1 MVGTRNQQKR
11 KIWKT
16 ALFFSPSILLL
27 GIFFIGP
34 MIMTVFFSFTDISL
48 TGSSAQAMK
57 FVGFRNFIEIFKDP
71 KLLTVLKNTMVFLV
85 FSGIIGQQCLGF
97 LLASL
102 MRGKN
107 RLVRK
112 FVGFTVVAG
121 WITPEVIAAF
131 MFSSFFADGGTLNK
145 IMGIFGASPVSWR
158 FTFPMACVVIA
169 NIWKGSAYSMMMFQA
184 SLDNISDDIVE
195 AAKID
200 GANGLQILL
209 RITLPMI
216 KSTMATT
223 FVIVTLSTLGAF
235 GLVFAMTGGGPA
247 IMTTTLSI
255 FMYQNAFIAY
265 QIGYG
270 MAIALFI
277 LAIGILLS
285 LVYIRLIRANDG
297 N

>member
-1 MVGTRNQQKR
+1 MAR
-11 KIWKT
+11 
-16 ALFFSPSILLL
+16 IL
-27 GIFFIGP
+27 
-34 MIMTVFFSFTDISL
+34 TY
-48 TGSSAQAMK
+48 
-57 FVGFRNFIEIFKDP
+57 FV
-71 KLLTVLKNTMVFLV
+71 L
-85 FSGIIGQQCLGF
+85 
-97 LLASL
+97 
-102 MRGKN
+102 
-107 RLVRK
+107 
-112 FVGFTVVAG
+112 
-121 WITPEVIAAF
+121 VIAAVICLF
-131 MFSSFFADGGTLNK
+131 PFIWMVSTSFKPMSDIYSMPPTLIPKQSTLENFVE
-145 IMGIFGASPVSWR
+145 G
-158 FTFPMACVVIA
+158 
-169 NIWKGSAYSMMMFQA
+169 WKGANFQLYFKNTAVITFLATVGTVLSSSVVAYGFARFQSRLSKILFMVLLGTMMLPTQVTLIPQYLLYYKLGMVDTIWPLIIPSWLGGGAFNIFLFIQFFRTLPKE
-184 SLDNISDDIVE
+184 LDE

-200 GANGLQILL
+200 GANGFQILL

-255 FMYQNAFIAY
+255 FMYQKAFIAY

>member
-1 MVGTRNQQKR
+1 MAGVRNRQRRNVYKS
-11 KIWKT
+11 
-16 ALFFSPSILLL
+16 ALFFTPSLLLL

-34 MIMTVFFSFTDISL
+34 MVMTIVFSFTNISL
-48 TGSSAQAMK
+48 TGSSAQAVQ
-57 FVGFRNFIEIFKDP
+57 FVGFRNFVEIFRDP
-71 KLLTVLKNTMVFLV
+71 KLAKVLMNTMVFLV

-97 LLASL
+97 LLATL
-102 MRGKN
+102 MKEKDRFI
-107 RLVRK
+107 RK

-131 MFSSFFADGGTLNK
+131 MFSAFFADAGTLNK
-145 IMGIFGASPVSWR
+145 IIGIFGISPVSWL

-184 SLDNISDDIVE
+184 SLDNISGDIIE

-200 GANGLQILL
+200 GANAFQLLL

-223 FVIVTLSTLGAF
+223 FIIVTLSTLGAF
-235 GLVFAMTGGGPA
+235 GLIFAMTGGGPA
-247 IMTTTLSI
+247 IYTTTLSI
-255 FMYQNAFIAY
+255 FMYQKAFIAY

-277 LAIGILLS
+277 LVIGIILS
-285 LVYIRLIRANDG
+285 LVYIRLIHANEK
-297 N
+297 

>member
-1 MVGTRNQQKR
+1 
-11 KIWKT
+11 
-16 ALFFSPSILLL
+16 
-27 GIFFIGP
+27 
-34 MIMTVFFSFTDISL
+34 
-48 TGSSAQAMK
+48 
-57 FVGFRNFIEIFKDP
+57 
-71 KLLTVLKNTMVFLV
+71 
-85 FSGIIGQQCLGF
+85 
-97 LLASL
+97 
-102 MRGKN
+102 
-107 RLVRK
+107 
-112 FVGFTVVAG
+112 
-121 WITPEVIAAF
+121 
-131 MFSSFFADGGTLNK
+131 
-145 IMGIFGASPVSWR
+145 
-158 FTFPMACVVIA
+158 
-169 NIWKGSAYSMMMFQA
+169 MMMFQA

>member
-1 MVGTRNQQKR
+1 MEDSTFFLPINF
-11 KIWKT
+11 T
-16 ALFFSPSILLL
+16 AWRFLHRPHDHDCLFFFY
-27 GIFFIGP
+27 GH
-34 MIMTVFFSFTDISL
+34 FTD
-48 TGSSAQAMK
+48 GGSAQAMK

-131 MFSSFFADGGTLNK
+131 MFSSFFADAGTLNK
-145 IMGIFGASPVSWR
+145 ITGIFGISPVSWL

-200 GANGLQILL
+200 GANGFQILL

-255 FMYQNAFIAY
+255 FMYQKAFIAY

>member
-27 GIFFIGP
+27 GVFFIGP

-131 MFSSFFADGGTLNK
+131 MFSSFFADAGTLNK
-145 IMGIFGASPVSWR
+145 IIGIFGASPVSWL

-195 AAKID
+195 AARID
-200 GANGLQILL
+200 GAGGLQILL

-216 KSTMATT
+216 NHGNYVCDRYTVHLGRFRPCVRHDRRRAGYYDYNT
-223 FVIVTLSTLGAF
+223 FYFHVSE
-235 GLVFAMTGGGPA
+235 GLHCISDRIRNGNCPLYSGNRYSAEPC
-247 IMTTTLSI
+247 I
-255 FMYQNAFIAY
+255 YQA
-265 QIGYG
+265 
-270 MAIALFI
+270 
-277 LAIGILLS
+277 
-285 LVYIRLIRANDG
+285 DTCK
-297 N
+297 